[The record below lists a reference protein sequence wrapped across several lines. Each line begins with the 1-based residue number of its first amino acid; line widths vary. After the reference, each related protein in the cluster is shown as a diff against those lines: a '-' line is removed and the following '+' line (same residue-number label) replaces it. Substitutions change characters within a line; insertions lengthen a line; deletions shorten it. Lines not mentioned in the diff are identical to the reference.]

1 MKSVSFVIV
10 TYNSG
15 DIIEECLASIANQ
28 DYPKDKVEIIV
39 VDGGSRDSTVKIAKR
54 YGARIIFENT
64 GRPESATGI
73 GVTHAN
79 GELIANVASD
89 NVLPHSNW
97 LRMMVQPFE
106 GNEAIV
112 ATQPLRYT
120 YRKFDSLLDRYFAL
134 FGVNDP
140 LPYYL
145 KKRDRLS
152 WTENS
157 WTLAGKA
164 TDIGKY
170 FIVSFSPTNVP
181 TLGANGFIIR
191 KDVLLKADCRPLNF
205 FHIDVNYDLIK
216 MGYNTYGIVKT
227 DIVHQTGYS
236 FTVYLR
242 KRIKYMRVYFVDKS
256 RRRYHVYSSAERQ
269 KLFKFLIYAF
279 TFARPSYDSI
289 KGYKRISDKAWF
301 LHPILCT
308 LTAAIYGFV
317 SIACSF
323 SDPTTSKSRVR
334 GVVEKN
340 RRKL

>member
-1 MKSVSFVIV
+1 V

-28 DYPKDKVEIIV
+28 NYPKDKVEIIV

-73 GVTHAN
+73 GVAYAN

-97 LRMMVQPFE
+97 LRLMVQPFE
-106 GNEAIV
+106 ENEAIV

-120 YRKFDSLLDRYFAL
+120 YRKSDSLLDRYFAL

-145 KKRDRLS
+145 NKRDRLS
-152 WTENS
+152 WTEDS
-157 WTLAGKA
+157 WNLAGKA
-164 TDIGKY
+164 KDVGN
-170 FIVSFSPTNVP
+170 FFVVEFDSRDVP

-191 KDVLLKADCRPLNF
+191 KDILLKADCRPMNF
-205 FHIDVNYDLIK
+205 FHIDVNYDLIQ

-227 DIVHQTGYS
+227 DIIHQTGYS
-236 FTVYLR
+236 FMVYLR

-256 RRRYHVYSSAERQ
+256 RRRYHVYSSSERQ
-269 KLFKFLIYAF
+269 KLLKFLIYSL
-279 TFARPSYDSI
+279 TFVKPARDSA
-289 KGYKRISDKAWF
+289 KGYKKFDDKAWF
-301 LHPILCT
+301 LHPILCV
-308 LTAAIYGFV
+308 LTTVIYGFV
-317 SIACSF
+317 FIACSLN
-323 SDPTTSKSRVR
+323 KSNT
-334 GVVEKN
+334 GNSGMNDAIKKKN
-340 RRKL
+340 REL